1 MFALPPIAHLLPNTI
16 TQYTPLIVLDS
27 IRMNESESNKIAL
40 SKLCINR
47 QKEVKKCYSISLF
60 RAIECFRKMLSYVA
74 IYLFIIQE

>member
-47 QKEVKKCYSISLF
+47 QKEVKKCYYISLF
-60 RAIECFRKMLSYVA
+60 RASVYVVARDRMLP
-74 IYLFIIQE
+74 